1 MRYDASKEALFHPE
15 KSEPLF
21 GSDLPW
27 TPDAVCAELSRLAY
41 IRFEE
46 GDGDRLD
53 AALARGGF
61 GAAAM
66 FNDAKT
72 DAQGFGT
79 IASDGTRY
87 LAYRGTQPDRPRDL
101 ISDARFWGRRWAGS
115 GRVHTGFLVA
125 EQSLAAQVDA
135 WLALQ
140 EGPPPVATGHSLGAA
155 MATIT
160 AARLPHSSLVTFG
173 SPRVG
178 NAAFRTVFEGR
189 TVRRYVDCCDVVTTV
204 PPAFGYGHID
214 GELYIDRAGH
224 VLPAAPGRWAR
235 LKDKWAARRDYLA
248 RCAGRPG
255 NVAARELADHAPIN
269 YVGAVLGVREGP

>member
-1 MRYDASKEALFHPE
+1 MRYDASKNALFHPE
-15 KSEPLF
+15 KGEPLF
-21 GSDLPW
+21 GSGIQW
-27 TPDAVCAELSRLAY
+27 TPDALCAELARLAY

-46 GDGDRLD
+46 GDGDRLN

-66 FNDAKT
+66 FHDAKT

-79 IASDGTRY
+79 TAGDGARY
-87 LAYRGTQPDRPRDL
+87 LAYRGTQPDRPGDFV
-101 ISDARFWGRRWAGS
+101 SDGRFWGRRWAGP

-125 EQSLAAQVDA
+125 EQSLATEVDR
-135 WLALQ
+135 WLALHA
-140 EGPPPVATGHSLGAA
+140 GPPPVVTGHSLGAA

-160 AARLPHSSLVTFG
+160 AARLPGSSLVTFG

-178 NAAFRTVFEGR
+178 NAAFRGAFAGR
-189 TVRRYVDCCDVVTTV
+189 DVRRYVDCCDVVATV
-204 PPAFGYGHID
+204 PPALGYGHLG
-214 GELYIDRAGH
+214 GELYIDRAGR

-235 LKDKWAARRDYLA
+235 LKDKWAGRRDYLA

-255 NVAARELADHAPIN
+255 NVLARELADHAPIN
-269 YVGAVLGVREGP
+269 YISGVLGRREGP